1 MNLLLGFFLSAIPLF
16 IMIGIVVFALRK
28 LSHRTQPVDSTEQP
42 VRLFFQYAL
51 AFGLFIIFT
60 VGIAGLLSRILDTA
74 NIVNADQSSLAS
86 NLAFV
91 VVGGPLLAGIII
103 WLRKSISQNPSDGHG
118 PVPTLFATLAATI
131 SLLVFMTSAI
141 AALHN
146 LINADQFAGVSAAK
160 AIVWGSAWL
169 IVLKIS
175 NSVIPKNDFRIQYFV
190 GSAITALASLIA
202 LIQVLSGV
210 FSALLLQ
217 KRFLGNQPLL
227 LVSPVNPLEIGLGT
241 LAISGALWFYYW
253 IRNANT
259 IKSDTLWLAYV
270 LIAGVGGTLILA
282 ITSLSVSLY
291 QVLVWFF
298 GEPYNQKI
306 AEHFAGIPLSLA
318 VASAGLIFWWYHKSL
333 LPTNSERN
341 DIQRTYEYLMAAISL
356 IASAI
361 GISIVIVALIEAS
374 TSQAILAGSSAINT
388 LLGAATVIAVAG
400 PIWWHFWNRI
410 QKVAKSS
417 PESEHG
423 SPIRRIYLFL
433 LFGVGGVV
441 AIISLITIVYQIFN
455 SLLGSGLG
463 ANTLNEMRSAIG
475 ILASTGIVAAYHWEI
490 YRHEK
495 DVEVFKAPVIAN
507 VLIVGPKN
515 LDLIQTIAQTT
526 GSRVSYL
533 QSANSDEL
541 TWPVE
546 NVVELVNQNKGQDL
560 LIFLESAGVKVI
572 PIAR

>member
-91 VVGGPLLAGIII
+91 VVGGPLLAGNII
-103 WLRKSISQNPSDGHG
+103 WLRKSLLQNPSDGHG

-259 IKSDTLWLAYV
+259 IKSDTLWLGYV

-455 SLLGSGLG
+455 GLLGSGLG

-495 DVEVFKAPVIAN
+495 DIEVFKAPVIAS

-526 GSRVSYL
+526 GARVSYL

-560 LIFLESAGVKVI
+560 LILLESAGVKVI

>member
-217 KRFLGNQPLL
+217 KMFLVNQPLL

-259 IKSDTLWLAYV
+259 IKSDTLWLGYV
-270 LIAGVGGTLILA
+270 LIAGVGGSLILA

-507 VLIVGPKN
+507 ILIVGPKN

-526 GSRVSYL
+526 GARVSYL

-560 LIFLESAGVKVI
+560 LILLESAGVKVI
-572 PIAR
+572 PIVR

>member
-217 KRFLGNQPLL
+217 KMFLVNQPLL

-259 IKSDTLWLAYV
+259 IKSDTLWLGYV
-270 LIAGVGGTLILA
+270 LIAGVGGSLILA

-507 VLIVGPKN
+507 ILIVGPKN

-526 GSRVSYL
+526 GARVSYL

-560 LIFLESAGVKVI
+560 LILLESTGVKVI

>member
-217 KRFLGNQPLL
+217 KMFLVNQPLL

-259 IKSDTLWLAYV
+259 IKSDTLWLGYV
-270 LIAGVGGTLILA
+270 LIAGVGGSLILA

-318 VASAGLIFWWYHKSL
+318 VASAGLMFWWYHKSL

-475 ILASTGIVAAYHWEI
+475 TLASTGIVAAYHWEI

-507 VLIVGPKN
+507 ILIVGPKN

-526 GSRVSYL
+526 GARVSYL

-572 PIAR
+572 PIVR

>member
-1 MNLLLGFFLSAIPLF
+1 MNLLLGFFLSAIPLL
-16 IMIGIVVFALRK
+16 IMIGIVVFAIRK

-91 VVGGPLLAGIII
+91 AVGGPLLAGIII
-103 WLRKSISQNPSDGHG
+103 WLRKSISQNPSDGNG
-118 PVPTLFATLAATI
+118 PVPTLFATLAVTI
-131 SLLVFMTSAI
+131 SLLVFMSSAI
-141 AALHN
+141 AVLHN
-146 LINADQFAGVSAAK
+146 LINADQFAGDSAAK

-169 IVLKIS
+169 IVLRIS

-217 KRFLGNQPLL
+217 KMFLGNQPLL
-227 LVSPVNPLEIGLGT
+227 LVSPVNTLEIGLGT

-259 IKSDTLWLAYV
+259 IKSDTLWLGYV

-318 VASAGLIFWWYHKSL
+318 VASAGLMFWWYHKSL

-455 SLLGSGLG
+455 GLLGSGLG

-526 GSRVSYL
+526 GARVSYL

-560 LIFLESAGVKVI
+560 VILLESAGVKVI